1 LLIDLS
7 NENDIFEDFVGEI
20 PYNLLLIANINLWTL
35 KETITSSL
43 KEIPTAKYLLEFLP
57 SDIILSQIFNG
68 KLKIGNLSFSINK
81 PSIIISPFY
90 VMKTLKE
97 WDLIIHSQKIGS
109 ESIIITNTRDMCEES
124 EIAVREYD
132 ISSKLFEKKYISTCG
147 KDSYERLRLFKA
159 KMNEVLKRKVAVIY
173 RNEIRDNITFLDLK
187 ISVDFYITLFK
198 NASKE
203 EAEIYEK
210 LRNAI
215 KL

>member
-1 LLIDLS
+1 M
-7 NENDIFEDFVGEI
+7 GEI
-20 PYNLLLIANINLWTL
+20 PYNLLLILNINFWTL
-35 KETITSSL
+35 KEMITSNL

-68 KLKIGNLSFSINK
+68 KLKIGNLSFSIGK
-81 PSIIISPFY
+81 PSIIIAPFY

-97 WDLIIHSQKIGS
+97 WDLIVHSQKVGS
-109 ESIIITNTRDMCEES
+109 EGIAVTNTRDMCEES

-147 KDSYERLRLFKA
+147 KDKYENLRLFKA
-159 KMNEVLKRKVAVIY
+159 KMNEALKRKVAVVY
-173 RNEIRDNITFLDLK
+173 RNEVKDNFQDLE
-187 ISVDFYITLFK
+187 INVDFYIILFK

-203 EAEIYEK
+203 EVEAYEK
-210 LRNAI
+210 LRSAI